1 MGKLNERTGKW
12 GQAFIGGL
20 ESVGKLHERTGKWGQ
35 AFETEICYLALNTPF
50 YLLIS

>member
-1 MGKLNERTGKW
+1 VIKLENGGT
-12 GQAFIGGL
+12 IVSGL

-35 AFETEICYLALNTPF
+35 AFETEICYLALNIPF